1 MQHLI
6 SFLKNVEHIAFELYN
21 SCSNY
26 FKEDHQFAKFLSKV
40 ADDEALHYHFM
51 ASASDTLSQLDHEI
65 NSEIKLDDD
74 TKRRILAPLE
84 ECKKLLDEK
93 VIDKDSFLIKL
104 IESEYSEWNDI
115 FVYVVDTLKKE
126 LPVFHYAASRIQAH
140 QSFMRKYIEVHEKK
154 EKILS
159 ILNQAP
165 VIWEKKLL
173 IVDDDPMLRDL
184 LSSVFKNECI
194 VEVASNG
201 KIALNLLR
209 SSYYDMVLSDI
220 DMPEMNGIE
229 LYEEILKL
237 KTEQQKVF
245 SLMSG
250 RVEQEREVFIKANDI
265 KLFRKP
271 FSIIDIRNTIKEI
284 MDK

>member
-1 MQHLI
+1 M
-6 SFLKNVEHIAFELYN
+6 
-21 SCSNY
+21 
-26 FKEDHQFAKFLSKV
+26 
-40 ADDEALHYHFM
+40 
-51 ASASDTLSQLDHEI
+51 
-65 NSEIKLDDD
+65 
-74 TKRRILAPLE
+74 
-84 ECKKLLDEK
+84 
-93 VIDKDSFLIKL
+93 
-104 IESEYSEWNDI
+104 
-115 FVYVVDTLKKE
+115 
-126 LPVFHYAASRIQAH
+126 
-140 QSFMRKYIEVHEKK
+140 
-154 EKILS
+154 
-159 ILNQAP
+159 
-165 VIWEKKLL
+165 